1 MNTYELIDQY
11 AKELEFDTQVDST
24 NIMEKQLAAPNIK
37 HKWLYRSVM
46 SKKRLLALSYQK
58 EDHINEKLKSSN
70 LPISNP
76 TIKKNLER
84 QPDIMELDREIR
96 QQEILVDY
104 MDNAVKQLNHIGF
117 DYKNIVELMKLEN
130 L

>member
-58 EDHINEKLKSSN
+58 EDLINEKLKSSN

-104 MDNAVKQLNHIGF
+104 MDNAVKQLNQIGF